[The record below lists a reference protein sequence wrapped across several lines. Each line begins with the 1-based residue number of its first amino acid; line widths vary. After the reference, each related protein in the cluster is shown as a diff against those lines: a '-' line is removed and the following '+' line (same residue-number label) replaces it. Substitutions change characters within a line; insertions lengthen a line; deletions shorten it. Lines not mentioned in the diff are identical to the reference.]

1 MSNTVQSQKT
11 KATPP
16 LAALDKAPH
25 PAPARRR
32 ILGRLLTRLSLPTLV
47 LMGVPL
53 LVLFLWLRFFGLP
66 PSVKDYLM
74 AEIERRHVFPFPVT
88 VDRFLLGATG
98 SIIADNVTVFR
109 DADRQ
114 SVLLKVDRVKVRVAW
129 LSWWR
134 GGGLIEGASI
144 SNADVR
150 YPVGPKETADFQQ
163 VEGDVAF
170 NGRDIKIENA
180 RAHFLNL
187 ALSIRGTI
195 HNDGFPKRKPITPE
209 ELQEQIRAREAI
221 FRSVRKASDDIGGS
235 EPINVELE
243 FETATHDL
251 AGGRANFI
259 LEGQDLTWRSAPVE
273 EVSLHGSLADGVV
286 DLSDLKIGLE
296 RGELTAYGEWNLE
309 EHSAELQ
316 FTSSLDFTTLAPAFP
331 GPLGNALGRLDFPNA
346 APEMN
351 GRVLF
356 DLHQG
361 LQTDVQADLDWR
373 DFIFNGVN
381 FSRLSVPLAYNGH
394 QLLIPGLKIT
404 GAAGDMDLEFFF
416 DSSQSP
422 PILKGHVVSSLDPT
436 VLNGVFG
443 DAMDR
448 FLGSCAFHQ
457 GGPKIEADA
466 TGTALKTDAWKITGK
481 LAANAFVYKN
491 VALDSATSDFTFA
504 DSKLNLPNLE
514 VKRPEGDANGMII
527 YDFKNRAVE
536 LHHLVTQVNVSEVA
550 PIMGPKFTE
559 YTAPYHFQR
568 PPVVHA
574 DGKVDLASEKKD
586 LDTDLSVQV
595 DGRSPMQWT
604 LFHVPYVFD
613 EPNGLLLFKNR
624 RLTVNMKQCGFYDGS
639 LTGVLDMDLRQSPAA
654 YTLDLNLAKVN
665 FRKFMVVSFNQGK
678 STGQAATKVHFTGVI
693 GEMQSMDGTGDVK
706 IENGQIWQIPFLGSL
721 TPLIPLLSEAD
732 AAHASFTV
740 NKGVIHTDDLH
751 ISSETLALIGNGN
764 YNVVKDQVDLDMRVN
779 ANGPAAI
786 LLYPFSKIF
795 EYHGAGPM
803 KNVTWVPKNL

>member
-1 MSNTVQSQKT
+1 MSNAVQSPKA

-16 LAALDKAPH
+16 LATVEER
-25 PAPARRR
+25 PAPAPRR
-32 ILGRLLTRLSLPTLV
+32 IWRRLLARLSLHTV
-47 LMGVPL
+47 LMMVVPL

-66 PSVKDYLM
+66 DAAKNYLM
-74 AEIERRHVFPFPVT
+74 AEIERRHVFPFPVS

-98 SIIADNVTVFR
+98 AIIADNVTVYR
-109 DADRQ
+109 DTGRQ

-150 YPVGPKETADFQQ
+150 YPIGPEETADFQQ

-170 NGRDIKIENA
+170 NGSVIKIENA
-180 RAHFLNL
+180 RARFLDL

-195 HNDGFPKRKPITPE
+195 HNDGFPKRKPMTPE
-209 ELQEQIRAREAI
+209 EIQEQERAREAI
-221 FRSVRKASDDIGGS
+221 FRSVRKVSDDIGGPQ
-235 EPINVELE
+235 PINVELE
-243 FETATHDL
+243 FETATQDL

-259 LEGQDLTWRSAPVE
+259 LEGQDLTWRSAPVAE
-273 EVSLHGSLADGVV
+273 ISLHGSLADGVV
-286 DLSDLKIGLE
+286 DLSDLKIGLD
-296 RGELTAYGEWNLE
+296 RGELAAYGEWNLE
-309 EHSAELQ
+309 DHSAELQ

-331 GPLGNALGRLDFPNA
+331 GPLGNALQKLDFPDS

-356 DLHQG
+356 DLRAG
-361 LQTDVQADLDWR
+361 LQADVQADLDWR
-373 DFIFNGVN
+373 DFTFNGVD

-394 QLLIPGLKIT
+394 QLLIPGMKID
-404 GAAGDMDLEFFF
+404 GAAGNLDLEFFF

-422 PILKGHVVSSLDPT
+422 PSLKGHVVSSLDPT
-436 VLNGVFG
+436 ILKGVFG
-443 DAMDR
+443 EGMDR

-481 LAANAFVYKN
+481 MAANALVYKN
-491 VALDSATSDFTFA
+491 VALDSATSDFIFA
-504 DSKLNLPNLE
+504 DSRLDLPNLE
-514 VKRPEGDANGMII
+514 VHRPEGAATGRIV
-527 YDFKNRAVE
+527 YDFHDRYVE
-536 LHHLVTQVNVSEVA
+536 LHHLTTQVNVAEVA

-559 YTAPYHFQR
+559 YTQPYHFTK
-568 PPVVHA
+568 PPIVHA

-586 LDTDLSVQV
+586 LDTDLAVQV
-595 DGRSPMQWT
+595 EGHSPMEWT
-604 LFHVPYVFD
+604 LFHVPYTFD
-613 EPNGLLLFKNR
+613 EPNGLLAFKNR

-654 YTLDLNLAKVN
+654 YTLDIALDKVN
-665 FRKFMVVSFNQGK
+665 FKKFMVRTWNNSK
-678 STGQAATKVHFTGVI
+678 STGQATMKAHLTGNI
-693 GEMQSMDGTGDVK
+693 GAMQTMDGHGELKV
-706 IENGQIWQIPFLGSL
+706 ENGEIYQIPFLGSL
-721 TPLIPLLSEAD
+721 TPLIPLLSDAD
-732 AAHASFTV
+732 AAHSSFTIA
-740 NKGVIHTDDLH
+740 KGVLHTDDLH
-751 ISSETLALIGNGN
+751 ISSETLALIGSGN
-764 YNVVKDQVDLDMRVN
+764 YNIVKDQVDLDMRVN

-795 EYHGAGPM
+795 EYHGTGPM

>member
-16 LAALDKAPH
+16 LPALDKSPR
-25 PAPARRR
+25 PAPVRRR
-32 ILGRLLTRLSLPTLV
+32 ILGRLLARLSFHTLV
-47 LMGVPL
+47 LMAVPL
-53 LVLFLWLRFFGLP
+53 LVLFLWLRFLGLP

-74 AEIERRHVFPFPVT
+74 AEIERRHVFPFPVS

-98 SIIADNVTVFR
+98 SIIADNVTVYR
-109 DADRQ
+109 DTDRQ

-134 GGGLIEGASI
+134 GGGLVEGASI

-150 YPVGPKETADFQQ
+150 YPIGPEETADFQQ

-180 RAHFLNL
+180 RARFLSL

-195 HNDGFPKRKPITPE
+195 HNDGFPKKKPMTPE
-209 ELQEQIRAREAI
+209 ELQEQILAREAI
-221 FRSVRKASDDIGGS
+221 FRSVRKVSDDIGGP

-259 LEGQDLTWRSAPVE
+259 LGGQDLTWRSAPVE

-331 GPLGNALGRLDFPNA
+331 GPLGNALGKLDFPNGS
-346 APEMN
+346 PEMN

-356 DLHQG
+356 DLRQG
-361 LQTDVQADLDWR
+361 LQADVQADLDWR
-373 DFIFNGVN
+373 DFIFNGVD

-404 GAAGDMDLEFFF
+404 GAAGDVDLEFFF
-416 DSSQSP
+416 DSTQSP
-422 PILKGHVVSSLDPT
+422 PSLKGQVVSSLDPT
-436 VLNGVFG
+436 VLQGVFG
-443 DAMDR
+443 EGMDR

-457 GGPKIEADA
+457 GGPKIEASA

-481 LAANAFVYKN
+481 LAASAFVYKN
-491 VALDSATSDFTFA
+491 VPLDSATSDFTFA
-504 DSKLNLPNLE
+504 DSQLDLPNLE
-514 VKRPEGDANGMII
+514 VKRPEGKATGGIV

-536 LHHLVTQVNVSEVA
+536 LHHLVTQVNVAEVA

-559 YTAPYHFQR
+559 YTLPYHFQK
-568 PPVVHA
+568 PPIVHA

-586 LDTDLSVQV
+586 LDTDLTVQV
-595 DGRSPMQWT
+595 EGRSPMEWT
-604 LFHVPYVFD
+604 LFHIPYTFD
-613 EPNGLLLFKNR
+613 EPNGLLLFKDR

-639 LTGVLDMDLRQSPAA
+639 LAGVIDMDLRQSPAA
-654 YTLDLNLAKVN
+654 YTLDLNLSKVN
-665 FRKFMVVSFNQGK
+665 FKKFMVRTFDYAK
-678 STGQAATKVHFTGVI
+678 STGELTVTSHFTGVI
-693 GEMQSMDGTGDVK
+693 GAMQTLDGKGEVK
-706 IENGQIWQIPFLGSL
+706 IENGDIAQIPFLGSL
-721 TPLIPLLSEAD
+721 TPLLPLLSAAD
-732 AAHASFTV
+732 AAHSDFTAA
-740 NKGVIHTDDLH
+740 KGVIHTDDLH
-751 ISSETLALIGNGN
+751 ISSETLALIGNGD
-764 YNVVKDQVDLDMRVN
+764 YNFMKDQADLNMRVN

-795 EYHGAGPM
+795 EYHGTGPM
-803 KNVTWVPKNL
+803 KNVTWTPKNL